1 MLQSLPPALAMY
13 GPLSPGQSMCLFV
26 ALLGFDACER
36 GQTIR
41 RIVPFQQHLTA
52 GQREASEA
60 WGEGLRGCGAE
71 GCEMRGCLQRGTGG
85 SSAVMQISVHFWV
98 QPWVQFP
105 AQQHWGGTAAPSSGS
120 CGRSAVGNHM
130 GSAGIVCN
138 FPSEI
143 PSFPDPPLSPPGLLH
158 FQEQNSPPPQSRTDG
173 VPGARIPETPLWG
186 GGGRLGAHRGA
197 QSVCAPRT
205 PRPLPR
211 LRTMVPGWGQQPR
224 VGVGCGVGAAAVPGA
239 AGPSPPPPARCT
251 ADAFRPDLHGRN
263 HGNHCS
269 AAASQRGW
277 GRRAE
282 RGREGENGDGVVA
295 L

>member
-1 MLQSLPPALAMY
+1 MY

-120 CGRSAVGNHM
+120 CGRSAVGNHT

-173 VPGARIPETPLWG
+173 VPGARIRGSRRPRCGAGGAARSPSGRSVCLRPPHPPPAATAPNNGAGMGSAAAGRGRLWG
-186 GGGRLGAHRGA
+186 GGRGGAGGCGALPAPTRALHRRCI
-197 QSVCAPRT
+197 S
-205 PRPLPR
+205 PR
-211 LRTMVPGWGQQPR
+211 LAWP
-224 VGVGCGVGAAAVPGA
+224 
-239 AGPSPPPPARCT
+239 
-251 ADAFRPDLHGRN
+251 
-263 HGNHCS
+263 
-269 AAASQRGW
+269 
-277 GRRAE
+277 
-282 RGREGENGDGVVA
+282 
-295 L
+295 